1 MPDERLARWAARGSE
16 AAFAVIFERHHQAL
30 HRYCHTIVGNSHDAS
45 DALQSTMLKAFRA
58 LPGETREIALRPW
71 LYRIAHNESISL
83 LRARRP
89 DRELQAAAHLGDPSA
104 AGVVESRDR
113 MRALAADLSELTEQ
127 QRGALL
133 MRELGGLSFAEIASA
148 LQISAGG
155 READRLREPL
165 RAAGAAGG
173 PRDGV

>member
-1 MPDERLARWAARGSE
+1 MDAVSISTTGSVVAPPRAALRRMPDERIARWAARGSE

-89 DRELQAAAHLGDPSA
+89 DRDLQAAAHVGDPAA
-104 AGVVESRDR
+104 AGSSSR
-113 MRALAADLSELTEQ
+113 A
-127 QRGALL
+127 
-133 MRELGGLSFAEIASA
+133 IACARWRPTS
-148 LQISAGG
+148 
-155 READRLREPL
+155 PT
-165 RAAGAAGG
+165 
-173 PRDGV
+173 